1 MQATQLRYF
10 LQEEI
15 FLLKA
20 DKPLYQNAP
29 EQAETTEQAQE
40 QTMPQPT
47 PAATAPVIATPS
59 PVPATPKIS
68 TATAT
73 PAIVT
78 TQTPVITFNYSG
90 GNQKKFLVL
99 VHYPTAD
106 FMATEHLAALNG
118 TLARI
123 NYMPDDIA
131 IVNMAKAEVKE
142 WAAISKFFAPQKLL
156 VLGAK
161 AMPAAVPALQIN
173 TIQNAGTTATLY
185 TFGFDEMMGNKD
197 NTRIFWN
204 LIKTL

>member
-1 MQATQLRYF
+1 MQATQLSYF

-20 DKPLYQNAP
+20 DKSLYQNTPQQAEITEQVQ
-29 EQAETTEQAQE
+29 EQAA
-40 QTMPQPT
+40 PQPT
-47 PAATAPVIATPS
+47 PVATAHATAPPPA
-59 PVPATPKIS
+59 VPATPTIS
-68 TATAT
+68 TAAIT
-73 PAIVT
+73 PAIAI

-99 VHYPTAD
+99 VHYPATD
-106 FMATEHLAALNG
+106 FMAAEHLAALNG

-131 IVNMAKAEVKE
+131 IVNMAQAEVKE

-161 AMPAAVPALQIN
+161 AMPATIPALQIN

-204 LIKTL
+204 LIKTF